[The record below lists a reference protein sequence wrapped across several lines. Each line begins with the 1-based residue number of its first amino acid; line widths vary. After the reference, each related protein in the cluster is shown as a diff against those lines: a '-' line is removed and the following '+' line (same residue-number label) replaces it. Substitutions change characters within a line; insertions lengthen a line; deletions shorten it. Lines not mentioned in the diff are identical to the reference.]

1 MNGTLLTRVQAILR
15 DHRSDQSNGD
25 RAGAWSWGPE
35 LLLVMTTVLSLG
47 VVVGAVSASTG
58 AALLA
63 AVTGLVL
70 MPLLTEPRGA
80 PADSHTV

>member
-1 MNGTLLTRVQAILR
+1 
-15 DHRSDQSNGD
+15 
-25 RAGAWSWGPE
+25 
-35 LLLVMTTVLSLG
+35 MTTVLSLG

-63 AVTGLVL
+63 AMTGLVL